1 MDSDDDESYIISA
14 ERKAKQNY
22 LTEEILDNHYDPEL
36 FMMFCSKI
44 KEPDV
49 DNWTFEEL
57 VVCVQDFKMTYRRG
71 TTLKDVLEEEHKKSK
86 SQKPEPKRSESAKKE
101 ALEPVVNIIQPKPKT
116 PPKTPKAPKTS
127 EYILDPLKMHTDN
140 NKEKLESIEKLEKRG
155 RSCTGIKYIETTQP
169 KPQSN
174 KSLLSPREEKIQ
186 HLEETFP
193 IRCRQLEANELST
206 CKNLEFVFGE
216 PELVEGGFLSS
227 KFYLYPVRT
236 LPLGWECKRKYA
248 EFIWL
253 QEVLQSTFPN
263 FIIPALP
270 NIKQF
275 SKPENDKLNS
285 RKFFLIKFLT
295 SLSKNHLLL
304 SLPVVQDFLSI
315 SSREKFIDLTKS
327 FKKKTIKPDNLHML
341 YNNDEFLQCSVSD
354 TSEQYGNL
362 SKFITNQ
369 EAIEKKLKKQTSIL
383 RKDMRIY
390 EEDMKSIGKSFKE
403 LESLHDGFIFKS
415 ENYKML
421 GNVGSGY
428 EKIGQIEGERLKG
441 IKEHFHLSFKYSS
454 LEKEKVKDML
464 KERDS
469 YYNEFLKAEN
479 KGKNLEHVRNF
490 YGYYNLQALNETKKA
505 ITQDIKN
512 ATNNFTVFA
521 KNSAN
526 LASDF
531 HTVWSNL
538 INNLK

>member
-22 LTEEILDNHYDPEL
+22 LTEEILYNHYDPEL

-71 TTLKDVLEEEHKKSK
+71 TTLKDVLEEEQKN
-86 SQKPEPKRSESAKKE
+86 QKPEPKRSESAKKQTP
-101 ALEPVVNIIQPKPKT
+101 EPVIDNKLSKPKT
-116 PPKTPKAPKTS
+116 PPKTPKAPKIT
-127 EYILDPLKMHTDN
+127 ENIIDPLKMHN
-140 NKEKLESIEKLEKRG
+140 ENHQENPEKRG
-155 RSCTGIKYIETTQP
+155 RSCTETTQP
-169 KPQSN
+169 KTQIN
-174 KSLLSPREEKIQ
+174 KSLLSPRVEKIE

-206 CKNLEFVFGE
+206 CKNLEFILGE

-227 KFYLYPVRT
+227 KFYLYPVKT

-253 QEVLQSTFPN
+253 QEILQSSFPN
-263 FIIPALP
+263 FIIPAIP

-275 SKPENDKLNS
+275 SKPENDKLSS
-285 RKFFLIKFLT
+285 RKFFLIKFLI
-295 SLSKNHLLL
+295 SLSKNKILL
-304 SLPVVQDFLSI
+304 SLPVVQDFLFI

-354 TSEQYGNL
+354 MSEQHGNL
-362 SKFITNQ
+362 SKFIVNQ

-390 EEDMKSIGKSFKE
+390 EEDMKNIAKSFKE

-415 ENYKML
+415 ENCKML
-421 GNVGSGY
+421 GNIGSGY
-428 EKIGQIEGERLKG
+428 EKISQIEGERIKM

-454 LEKEKVKDML
+454 LEKEKIKDML
-464 KERDS
+464 KERDG
-469 YYNEFLKAEN
+469 YYNEFLKAET

-490 YGYYNLQALNETKKA
+490 YGYYNLQALSETKKA
-505 ITQDIKN
+505 ITEDIKN
-512 ATNNFTVFA
+512 ATNNFTAFA
-521 KNSAN
+521 KKSAN